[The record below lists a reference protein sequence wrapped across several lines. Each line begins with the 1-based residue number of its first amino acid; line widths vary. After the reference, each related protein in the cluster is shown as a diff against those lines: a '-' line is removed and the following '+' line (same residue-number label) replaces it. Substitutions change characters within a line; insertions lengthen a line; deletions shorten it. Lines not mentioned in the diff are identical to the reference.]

1 MKFIVSLLA
10 ASLISSLASAANGPV
25 EVDRIVAVV
34 NSEVITRSDLRMRV
48 AQVTRQLSRQGT
60 PLPAAEVLEKQVLE
74 RQIMERLQ
82 LQLAAET
89 SLRIDDV
96 TLDRAVGRIADTNRL
111 SMTEFRKALERDGI
125 SWDRFR
131 EEVRNEMLLTRVR
144 EREVDGRIVVS
155 DAEVSNFLAHPEN
168 AMGQDEY
175 NLSHILFRA
184 PEGATPEQLARLRA
198 KADDVAARIGRGE
211 PFDKLAASYSD
222 APDAL
227 TGGNLGSLGGGQ
239 IGGTGTANIDAMTTA
254 EIAALTTAQI
264 QGLSTAQIRVLG
276 TDDAG
281 IVLVAIAIFNI
292 IETVAEL
299 GCGTGLVRMLS
310 RDRARREAAWDALET
325 EFTKSS
331 RVEGVI
337 FGRVKGGFTVDLSG
351 AVAFL
356 PGSQVDIRPVRDVTP
371 LMDIPQPFQILKMD
385 RKRGNIVVSR
395 RAILEETRA
404 EARTGLISTL
414 AEGQVIDGIVKNITD
429 YGAFVDLGGID
440 GLLHISDMSWTQ
452 RVKHPSELYNKGDEV
467 EASVL
472 NIDTTDGDKPKISL
486 GIKQMEGDN
495 DSPEAKQKAELDMRM
510 LNAQVET
517 AEAEAMLKQAD
528 AKLKLAKAEAEAA
541 KIGTEDPA
549 AAAQMEAGIKQQEI
563 EVNAALEREKMERD
577 FALKQE
583 ALDKEFA
590 LKRDAHEQ
598 EMTLRREQAAQDQE
612 IKQQDATARRAEGFM
627 QAKQP
632 TKTGVK

>member
-227 TGGNLGSLGGGQ
+227 TGGNLGWRSAERLPGLFAEAVSSLKPGETTPILRSAAGFHIVRVIDRKGGASSGVPAQ
-239 IGGTGTANIDAMTTA
+239 VQQTRARHILIKTSEVVSDADARRRLVDLRERVVQGGASFADLARIHSADLSAAKGGDLGWIYPGDTVPEFEQTMDALKPG
-254 EIAALTTAQI
+254 ELSPPVQSPFGWHLILVEDRRVQDVSDERKRGAARNALRERKSDEAYQDWLR
-264 QGLSTAQIRVLG
+264 QL
-276 TDDAG
+276 
-281 IVLVAIAIFNI
+281 
-292 IETVAEL
+292 
-299 GCGTGLVRMLS
+299 
-310 RDRARREAAWDALET
+310 RDRAY
-325 EFTKSS
+325 
-331 RVEGVI
+331 VEY
-337 FGRVKGGFTVDLSG
+337 RSE
-351 AVAFL
+351 
-356 PGSQVDIRPVRDVTP
+356 
-371 LMDIPQPFQILKMD
+371 D
-385 RKRGNIVVSR
+385 R
-395 RAILEETRA
+395 
-404 EARTGLISTL
+404 
-414 AEGQVIDGIVKNITD
+414 
-429 YGAFVDLGGID
+429 
-440 GLLHISDMSWTQ
+440 
-452 RVKHPSELYNKGDEV
+452 
-467 EASVL
+467 
-472 NIDTTDGDKPKISL
+472 
-486 GIKQMEGDN
+486 
-495 DSPEAKQKAELDMRM
+495 
-510 LNAQVET
+510 
-517 AEAEAMLKQAD
+517 
-528 AKLKLAKAEAEAA
+528 
-541 KIGTEDPA
+541 
-549 AAAQMEAGIKQQEI
+549 
-563 EVNAALEREKMERD
+563 
-577 FALKQE
+577 
-583 ALDKEFA
+583 
-590 LKRDAHEQ
+590 
-598 EMTLRREQAAQDQE
+598 
-612 IKQQDATARRAEGFM
+612 
-627 QAKQP
+627 
-632 TKTGVK
+632 

>member
-1 MKFIVSLLA
+1 MKRIVSLLA
-10 ASLISSLASAANGPV
+10 AFLFSSIASAANGPV

-227 TGGNLGSLGGGQ
+227 TGGNLGWRSAERLPGLFAEAVSSLKPGETTPILRSAAGFHIVRVIDRKGGASSGVP
-239 IGGTGTANIDAMTTA
+239 
-254 EIAALTTAQI
+254 AQV
-264 QGLSTAQIRVLG
+264 QQT
-276 TDDAG
+276 
-281 IVLVAIAIFNI
+281 
-292 IETVAEL
+292 
-299 GCGTGLVRMLS
+299 
-310 RDRARREAAWDALET
+310 RARHILIKTSEVVSDADARRRLVDLRERVVQGGASFADLARIHSADLSASKGGDLGWIYPGDTVPEFEQTMDALKPGEL
-325 EFTKSS
+325 SQPVQS
-331 RVEGVI
+331 P
-337 FGRVKGGFTVDLSG
+337 FG
-351 AVAFL
+351 
-356 PGSQVDIRPVRDVTP
+356 
-371 LMDIPQPFQILKMD
+371 
-385 RKRGNIVVSR
+385 
-395 RAILEETRA
+395 
-404 EARTGLISTL
+404 
-414 AEGQVIDGIVKNITD
+414 
-429 YGAFVDLGGID
+429 
-440 GLLHISDMSWTQ
+440 
-452 RVKHPSELYNKGDEV
+452 
-467 EASVL
+467 
-472 NIDTTDGDKPKISL
+472 
-486 GIKQMEGDN
+486 
-495 DSPEAKQKAELDMRM
+495 
-510 LNAQVET
+510 
-517 AEAEAMLKQAD
+517 
-528 AKLKLAKAEAEAA
+528 
-541 KIGTEDPA
+541 
-549 AAAQMEAGIKQQEI
+549 
-563 EVNAALEREKMERD
+563 
-577 FALKQE
+577 
-583 ALDKEFA
+583 
-590 LKRDAHEQ
+590 
-598 EMTLRREQAAQDQE
+598 
-612 IKQQDATARRAEGFM
+612 
-627 QAKQP
+627 
-632 TKTGVK
+632 